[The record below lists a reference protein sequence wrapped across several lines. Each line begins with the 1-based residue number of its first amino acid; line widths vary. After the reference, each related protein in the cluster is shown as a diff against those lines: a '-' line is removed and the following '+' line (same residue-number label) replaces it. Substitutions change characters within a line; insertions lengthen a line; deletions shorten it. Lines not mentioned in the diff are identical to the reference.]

1 MRVKRYPEAA
11 DGLTDGFSGEGNR
24 DFSALRE
31 KIGDF
36 VTPPDDLPY
45 GVPLET
51 LQGGR
56 G

>member
-1 MRVKRYPEAA
+1 MRVKRYPDAA
-11 DGLTDGFSGEGNR
+11 DGLTDGFSGEVNG

-36 VTPPDDLPY
+36 VNLPDDSSY

-51 LQGGR
+51 LQGAR